1 VYRVCDGM
9 TLRFRVLLLY
19 LLIGVLVIVI
29 VGGLLPSTLQAQ
41 QRDAVTRESLVQ
53 LRHIDY
59 ALSGFV
65 EEARYDVLELSM
77 NPLVRT
83 RDDARFTSFLNASE
97 ATFEYT
103 VTPPEQAIV
112 DLFRAYQRSHPYVS
126 SVYMGRENGAFVRAY
141 PRARPTEY
149 DPRDRPWYQLGKA
162 HPGEVVKTDPYRAV
176 TTPDV
181 NIGIVTALV
190 DEDGTVYGVVGADIT
205 LVNLTSYLVSVS
217 RASAGEMLLVDPN
230 GTILAAG
237 DPALLFSDVGAVL
250 GDQSPTFLETDEGVL
265 YLDDRFL
272 VYRRSPALGWTI
284 GTFVPFDLIGQ
295 RVNEAVR
302 TVILFVVFGLGL
314 LAVFTLAGLD
324 HLVIHPLARLTRE
337 SRRIAETGDLDQ
349 EIEVTGSGEIAV
361 LSRSLRAMVETIAT
375 MERGRRQ
382 ALAELRAYRDHLE
395 ETVAERTRDL
405 ARAKEQA
412 ESADRLKSAF
422 LATMSHELRTPL
434 NSIIGFSGILL
445 QGLAGP
451 LNPEQRKQLG
461 MVHDSAQHLLA
472 LINDVLDISKIEA
485 GEFRLAGEPVPVP
498 AVLTKA
504 VATVRPLADEKG
516 LPIEMAVDPAAG
528 EVWGDRRRIEQVF
541 LNLLSNAVK
550 FTEQGHVRVA
560 CAREGDR
567 VVTSIQD
574 TGIGI
579 AEEDLARIFQP
590 FSQVETGLT
599 RRYEGTGLGLSIS
612 KRLTEMMGGTIEVES
627 RVGRGSTFRVLLPAY
642 REGQ

>member
-1 VYRVCDGM
+1 
-9 TLRFRVLLLY
+9 
-19 LLIGVLVIVI
+19 
-29 VGGLLPSTLQAQ
+29 
-41 QRDAVTRESLVQ
+41 
-53 LRHIDY
+53 
-59 ALSGFV
+59 
-65 EEARYDVLELSM
+65 
-77 NPLVRT
+77 
-83 RDDARFTSFLNASE
+83 
-97 ATFEYT
+97 
-103 VTPPEQAIV
+103 
-112 DLFRAYQRSHPYVS
+112 
-126 SVYMGRENGAFVRAY
+126 
-141 PRARPTEY
+141 
-149 DPRDRPWYQLGKA
+149 
-162 HPGEVVKTDPYRAV
+162 
-176 TTPDV
+176 
-181 NIGIVTALV
+181 
-190 DEDGTVYGVVGADIT
+190 
-205 LVNLTSYLVSVS
+205 
-217 RASAGEMLLVDPN
+217 
-230 GTILAAG
+230 
-237 DPALLFSDVGAVL
+237 
-250 GDQSPTFLETDEGVL
+250 
-265 YLDDRFL
+265 
-272 VYRRSPALGWTI
+272 
-284 GTFVPFDLIGQ
+284 
-295 RVNEAVR
+295 
-302 TVILFVVFGLGL
+302 
-314 LAVFTLAGLD
+314 
-324 HLVIHPLARLTRE
+324 
-337 SRRIAETGDLDQ
+337 
-349 EIEVTGSGEIAV
+349 
-361 LSRSLRAMVETIAT
+361 
-375 MERGRRQ
+375 
-382 ALAELRAYRDHLE
+382 DHLE